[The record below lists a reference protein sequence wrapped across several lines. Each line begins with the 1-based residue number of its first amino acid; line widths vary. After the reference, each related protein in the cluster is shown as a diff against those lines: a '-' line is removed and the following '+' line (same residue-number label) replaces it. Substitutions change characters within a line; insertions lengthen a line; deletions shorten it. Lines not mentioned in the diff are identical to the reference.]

1 MFSAD
6 SLTSQ
11 GSPLRGLTSFLVPTT
26 PVPYWLSEGLLLLG
40 PLVKPDPPWVLFT
53 ALLAP
58 WQAQQHPPR
67 LYAAISLRLANKVF
81 FPLAHLSLSYS
92 LQAELT
98 SSGQGHSLR
107 YTHPPLERPY
117 LDLEVSNGLRLSG
130 HDP

>member
-11 GSPLRGLTSFLVPTT
+11 GSPLGTNLFLSPDHAS
-26 PVPYWLSEGLLLLG
+26 PLLALRGLLLLG

-67 LYAAISLRLANKVF
+67 LYAAISLKLANKVF